1 MNLYKSLKPA
11 KVENG
16 FKMDG
21 YYVWGAS
28 VIKGDD
34 GLYYMFASRW
44 KKELPFPE
52 GYMTGSEI
60 VLATSKELEGPYEFK
75 KVIIGKREGGYF
87 DSVMA
92 HNPHIKKI
100 GDKYVLF
107 YIGSPDGTQP
117 ARKIGYAV
125 SDDLV
130 NFQLSD
136 NPIDLPPNANNP
148 SVVVLPTGKIMLF
161 FRDGELKVSVAA
173 ADKLGTD
180 FRLLAYDLFDGK
192 KIEDMFVFVRNSK
205 YYMVAEDNRAH
216 FTGHSRFGFLA
227 ESADGINWEP
237 SKNVIAYDH
246 TIKLEDGSEIN
257 AVRRE
262 RPQFVFENGKPV
274 CMFTS
279 FFDGE
284 NAYNVAQPLDL
295 KENNNA

>member
-1 MNLYKSLKPA
+1 MNLYESLKPA
-11 KVENG
+11 QVENG

-34 GLYYMFASRW
+34 GVYYMFASRW
-44 KKELPFPE
+44 KKDLPFPA

-60 VLATSKELEGPYEFK
+60 VLATSKNIEGPYEFQ
-75 KVIIGKREGGYF
+75 KVVIGAREGGYF
-87 DSVMA
+87 DSAMA

-107 YIGSPDGTQP
+107 YIGSPDGTQEKR
-117 ARKIGYAV
+117 AIGYAV

-130 NFQLSD
+130 NFQRPEK
-136 NPIDLPPNANNP
+136 PIDLPENANNP

-161 FRDGELKVSVAA
+161 FRDGELKVSVAKA
-173 ADKLGTD
+173 EKFGED
-180 FRLLAYDLFDGK
+180 FRLLAYDIFDGK
-192 KIEDMFVFVRNSK
+192 RAEDMFVFVKNSRF
-205 YYMVAEDNRAH
+205 YMVAEDNVAA
-216 FTGHSRFGFLA
+216 FTGSERFGFLA

-237 SKNVIAYDH
+237 SKSIVAYDH
-246 TIKLEDGSEIN
+246 TIKLSDGSEMN

-262 RPQFVFENGKPV
+262 RPQFAFENGSPV
-274 CMFTS
+274 CLFTS

-284 NAYNVAQPLDL
+284 NAYNVAQPVDL
-295 KENNNA
+295 KE